1 MKNITVS
8 SLFKPLGRIFARFHM
23 TIFIIFIVGGLVGAV
38 LLLDTILNDT
48 SNTQGYTS
56 PIDAG
61 TIDQTTLNRI
71 KQLHTSDDPAPTMV
85 LPAGRISPFTE

>member
-1 MKNITVS
+1 
-8 SLFKPLGRIFARFHM
+8 M
-23 TIFIIFIVGGLVGAV
+23 TIFIIFIAGGLVGAV

-48 SNTQGYTS
+48 SDAQGYTS

-71 KQLHTSDDPAPTMV
+71 KQLHTSDDPAPSMV
-85 LPAGRISPFTE
+85 LPSGRTSPFTE